1 MADRSEPERRGACVS
16 AVNST
21 TTASYDTASPTPP
34 PPSPLLVLKLDKAAA
49 AEAKARK
56 GALARSG
63 RHCRGRGA
71 AVAAAA
77 GVPSVR
83 GQGVPGGEL
92 LLPQRLPDEPLAVLQ
107 PLIPNLGERERRLQS
122 KYSEHEKK

>member
-1 MADRSEPERRGACVS
+1 M
-16 AVNST
+16 
-21 TTASYDTASPTPP
+21 
-34 PPSPLLVLKLDKAAA
+34 LKLDKAAA

-77 GVPSVR
+77 GVPGVR

-107 PLIPNLGERERRLQS
+107 LLACSNRSYQT
-122 KYSEHEKK
+122 